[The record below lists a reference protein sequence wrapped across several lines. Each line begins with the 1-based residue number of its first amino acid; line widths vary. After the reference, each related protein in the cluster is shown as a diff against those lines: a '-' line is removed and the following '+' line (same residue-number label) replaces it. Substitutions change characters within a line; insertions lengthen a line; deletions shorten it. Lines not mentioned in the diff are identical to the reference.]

1 MNQTVLNFTILCQSI
16 KILINIVTSAIIEMN
31 LKTDLH
37 LITYI
42 VNKQIFFVKTLFM
55 LQDSRRK

>member
-37 LITYI
+37 LTTYV
-42 VNKQIFFVKTLFM
+42 VNKQTFFVKTLFM